1 MRRGI
6 LLIIALAAWALGVT
20 FYLIEM
26 VPAHAK
32 EPRKKAKPCAV
43 EIKAEP
49 PADVTFEGVYRDF
62 ARPTR
67 GIVR

>member
-20 FYLIEM
+20 LYLAAMI
-26 VPAHAK
+26 PAHAK
-32 EPRKKAKPCAV
+32 EPEKKPKPCAL

-49 PADVTFEGVYRDF
+49 APDVTFEGVYRDF